1 MLLFFLLLFAI
12 QSGRA
17 HCSSLSERPRDRASH
32 QRLGPLFRLLMP
44 VGVWA
49 HKPAQAIST
58 YLLPVQLLQLPDMGA
73 AVNAA
78 TARPT
83 QRRHCTAV
91 PVTMRPDRERTGE
104 IDHNLPWRLLY
115 SAASTPWRFAFFCE
129 LTRRPFGGE
138 GQGLR
143 HRPSPG
149 GI

>member
-17 HCSSLSERPRDRASH
+17 HRSSLSERPRDRASH

-73 AVNAA
+73 AVSAA

-91 PVTMRPDRERTGE
+91 SVAALLRPPAGQA
-104 IDHNLPWRLLY
+104 LAWR
-115 SAASTPWRFAFFCE
+115 
-129 LTRRPFGGE
+129 
-138 GQGLR
+138 
-143 HRPSPG
+143 
-149 GI
+149 

>member
-1 MLLFFLLLFAI
+1 MHLFLFRPYPGEILEHAPFFFLLLFAI

-91 PVTMRPDRERTGE
+91 SVTTPAS
-104 IDHNLPWRLLY
+104 WRNGT
-115 SAASTPWRFAFFCE
+115 SFFE
-129 LTRRPFGGE
+129 NN
-138 GQGLR
+138 
-143 HRPSPG
+143 
-149 GI
+149 

>member
-1 MLLFFLLLFAI
+1 MHLFLFRPYPGEILEHAPFFLLLFAI

-91 PVTMRPDRERTGE
+91 SVTLGVEFSP
-104 IDHNLPWRLLY
+104 
-115 SAASTPWRFAFFCE
+115 F
-129 LTRRPFGGE
+129 TRYV
-138 GQGLR
+138 
-143 HRPSPG
+143 
-149 GI
+149 

>member
-1 MLLFFLLLFAI
+1 MHLFLFRPYPGEILEHAPFFLLLFAI

-73 AVNAA
+73 AVNATIA
-78 TARPT
+78 GITISGDSPPPRSAESPYMEPKNL
-83 QRRHCTAV
+83 AV
-91 PVTMRPDRERTGE
+91 WG
-104 IDHNLPWRLLY
+104 
-115 SAASTPWRFAFFCE
+115 
-129 LTRRPFGGE
+129 
-138 GQGLR
+138 
-143 HRPSPG
+143 
-149 GI
+149 

>member
-83 QRRHCTAV
+83 QRR
-91 PVTMRPDRERTGE
+91 
-104 IDHNLPWRLLY
+104 
-115 SAASTPWRFAFFCE
+115 AAY
-129 LTRRPFGGE
+129 
-138 GQGLR
+138 
-143 HRPSPG
+143 
-149 GI
+149 

>member
-1 MLLFFLLLFAI
+1 
-12 QSGRA
+12 
-17 HCSSLSERPRDRASH
+17 
-32 QRLGPLFRLLMP
+32 MP

-91 PVTMRPDRERTGE
+91 SVTVYTYVYEDLRVQRTRFKRP
-104 IDHNLPWRLLY
+104 
-115 SAASTPWRFAFFCE
+115 
-129 LTRRPFGGE
+129 RP
-138 GQGLR
+138 
-143 HRPSPG
+143 
-149 GI
+149 

>member
-91 PVTMRPDRERTGE
+91 SVTLNRHWEALDAPPHPNGPARVSLNDPTTDWDGLTG
-104 IDHNLPWRLLY
+104 NL
-115 SAASTPWRFAFFCE
+115 
-129 LTRRPFGGE
+129 
-138 GQGLR
+138 
-143 HRPSPG
+143 
-149 GI
+149 